1 MILRPTED
9 ECFLARQRLE
19 DERGRPLASPIET
32 LRQHV
37 RLIKWGTLA
46 LFVTA
51 SLTVAVGALRD
62 VLPL

>member
-51 SLTVAVGALRD
+51 SLTVAIGALRD

>member
-19 DERGRPLASPIET
+19 HERGRPLASPIET

>member
-1 MILRPTED
+1 MTLRPTED
-9 ECFLARQRLE
+9 ECFHARERIE
-19 DERGRPLASPIET
+19 GERGQSLSAPLDS

-37 RLIKWGTLA
+37 RIIKWGTLA

-62 VLPL
+62 ILPL

>member
-9 ECFLARQRLE
+9 ECFYARERLD
-19 DERGRPLASPIET
+19 DERGQPLAAPLET

-37 RLIKWGTLA
+37 RIIKWGTLA

>member
-9 ECFLARQRLE
+9 ECFYARERL
-19 DERGRPLASPIET
+19 DSERGRPLAAPLDS

-37 RLIKWGTLA
+37 RIIKWGTLA
-46 LFVTA
+46 LFATA